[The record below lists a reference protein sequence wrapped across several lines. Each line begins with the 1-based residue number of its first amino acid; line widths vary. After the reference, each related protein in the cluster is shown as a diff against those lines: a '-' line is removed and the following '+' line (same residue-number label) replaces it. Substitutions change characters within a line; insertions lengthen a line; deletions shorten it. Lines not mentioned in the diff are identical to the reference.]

1 MAEPILDRERFVAQ
15 VTELQETLYRTARS
29 ILRNEQDAQDA
40 VQEAVTQ
47 AFARLHTL
55 RDPAKFKPWL
65 LRILVNTCYDACRRR
80 RSTVYLE
87 AVEETLAAPQS
98 DCEERMSLW
107 SAVMRLPEEQKAVVT
122 LFYYEDLPIRAIS
135 ERCLRFYW
143 ILFSY
148 RLLSDISTEHNTF
161 SLFSV
166 SSCHT
171 L

>member
-15 VTELQETLYRTARS
+15 VTEMQETLYRTARS

-135 ERCLRFYW
+135 EVLGVTQGTVKTRLSRARGRLRQM
-143 ILFSY
+143 L
-148 RLLSDISTEHNTF
+148 DQ
-161 SLFSV
+161 
-166 SSCHT
+166 
-171 L
+171 

>member
-1 MAEPILDRERFVAQ
+1 MAEPILDREHFVAQ
-15 VTELQETLYRTARS
+15 VTKLQETLYRTARS

-135 ERCLRFYW
+135 EVLGVTQGTVKTRLSRARGRLRQM
-143 ILFSY
+143 L
-148 RLLSDISTEHNTF
+148 DQ
-161 SLFSV
+161 
-166 SSCHT
+166 
-171 L
+171 

>member
-29 ILRNEQDAQDA
+29 ILRNEQDAQAA

-98 DCEERMSLW
+98 VCEERMSLW

-135 ERCLRFYW
+135 EVLGVTQATVKTRLSRARRRLRQM
-143 ILFSY
+143 L
-148 RLLSDISTEHNTF
+148 DQ
-161 SLFSV
+161 
-166 SSCHT
+166 
-171 L
+171 

>member
-55 RDPAKFKPWL
+55 RNPAKFKPWL

-135 ERCLRFYW
+135 EVLGVTQGTVKTRLSRARGRLRQM
-143 ILFSY
+143 L
-148 RLLSDISTEHNTF
+148 DQ
-161 SLFSV
+161 
-166 SSCHT
+166 
-171 L
+171 

>member
-15 VTELQETLYRTARS
+15 VMELQETLYRTARS

-135 ERCLRFYW
+135 EVLGVTQGTVKTRLSRARGRLRQM
-143 ILFSY
+143 L
-148 RLLSDISTEHNTF
+148 DQ
-161 SLFSV
+161 
-166 SSCHT
+166 
-171 L
+171 

>member
-107 SAVMRLPEEQKAVVT
+107 SAVMRLPEEHKAVVT

-135 ERCLRFYW
+135 EVLGVTQGTVKTRLSRARGRLRQM
-143 ILFSY
+143 L
-148 RLLSDISTEHNTF
+148 DQ
-161 SLFSV
+161 
-166 SSCHT
+166 
-171 L
+171 

>member
-122 LFYYEDLPIRAIS
+122 LFWASRR
-135 ERCLRFYW
+135 ERSRRG
-143 ILFSY
+143 SPGPGGA
-148 RLLSDISTEHNTF
+148 
-161 SLFSV
+161 
-166 SSCHT
+166 
-171 L
+171 

>member
-1 MAEPILDRERFVAQ
+1 MAEPILDRERFVTQ

-135 ERCLRFYW
+135 EVLGVTQGTVKTRLSRARGRLRQM
-143 ILFSY
+143 L
-148 RLLSDISTEHNTF
+148 DQ
-161 SLFSV
+161 
-166 SSCHT
+166 
-171 L
+171 

>member
-1 MAEPILDRERFVAQ
+1 MLDRERFVAQ
-15 VTELQETLYRTARS
+15 VMELQETLYRTARS

-135 ERCLRFYW
+135 EVLGVTQGTVKTRLSRARGRLRQM
-143 ILFSY
+143 L
-148 RLLSDISTEHNTF
+148 DQ
-161 SLFSV
+161 
-166 SSCHT
+166 
-171 L
+171 

>member
-107 SAVMRLPEEQKAVVT
+107 SAVMRLPEEQRAVVT

-135 ERCLRFYW
+135 EVLGVTQGTVKTRLSRARGRLRQM
-143 ILFSY
+143 L
-148 RLLSDISTEHNTF
+148 DQ
-161 SLFSV
+161 
-166 SSCHT
+166 
-171 L
+171 

>member
-29 ILRNEQDAQDA
+29 ILRHEQDAQDA

-135 ERCLRFYW
+135 EVLGVTQGTVKTRLSRARGRLRQM
-143 ILFSY
+143 L
-148 RLLSDISTEHNTF
+148 DQ
-161 SLFSV
+161 
-166 SSCHT
+166 
-171 L
+171 

>member
-29 ILRNEQDAQDA
+29 MLRNEQDAQDA

-135 ERCLRFYW
+135 EVLGVTQGTVKTRLSRARGRLRQM
-143 ILFSY
+143 L
-148 RLLSDISTEHNTF
+148 DQ
-161 SLFSV
+161 
-166 SSCHT
+166 
-171 L
+171 

>member
-107 SAVMRLPEEQKAVVT
+107 SAVMRLPGEQKAVVT

-135 ERCLRFYW
+135 EVLGVTQGTVKTRLSRARGRLRQM
-143 ILFSY
+143 L
-148 RLLSDISTEHNTF
+148 DQ
-161 SLFSV
+161 
-166 SSCHT
+166 
-171 L
+171 

>member
-1 MAEPILDRERFVAQ
+1 MR
-15 VTELQETLYRTARS
+15 RTRC
-29 ILRNEQDAQDA
+29 
-40 VQEAVTQ
+40 QEAVTQ
-47 AFARLHTL
+47 PSARLHTL
-55 RDPAKFKPWL
+55 RDPRKSSKPWL

-135 ERCLRFYW
+135 EVLGVTQGTVKTRLSRARGRLRQM
-143 ILFSY
+143 L
-148 RLLSDISTEHNTF
+148 DQ
-161 SLFSV
+161 
-166 SSCHT
+166 
-171 L
+171 

>member
-98 DCEERMSLW
+98 DCEECMSLW

-135 ERCLRFYW
+135 EVLGVTQGTVKTRLSRARGRLRQM
-143 ILFSY
+143 L
-148 RLLSDISTEHNTF
+148 DQ
-161 SLFSV
+161 
-166 SSCHT
+166 
-171 L
+171 

>member
-65 LRILVNTCYDACRRR
+65 LSILVNTCYDACRRR

-135 ERCLRFYW
+135 EVLGVTQGTVKTRLSRARGRLRQM
-143 ILFSY
+143 L
-148 RLLSDISTEHNTF
+148 DQ
-161 SLFSV
+161 
-166 SSCHT
+166 
-171 L
+171 

>member
-15 VTELQETLYRTARS
+15 VMELQETLYRTARS

-135 ERCLRFYW
+135 EVLGVTQGTVKTRLSRARGHLRQM
-143 ILFSY
+143 L
-148 RLLSDISTEHNTF
+148 DQ
-161 SLFSV
+161 
-166 SSCHT
+166 
-171 L
+171 

>member
-122 LFYYEDLPIRAIS
+122 LFYDEGLPIRAIS
-135 ERCLRFYW
+135 EVLGVTQGTVKTRLSRARGRLRQM
-143 ILFSY
+143 L
-148 RLLSDISTEHNTF
+148 DH
-161 SLFSV
+161 
-166 SSCHT
+166 
-171 L
+171 

>member
-1 MAEPILDRERFVAQ
+1 MAEPILDRECFVAQ

-135 ERCLRFYW
+135 EVLGVTQGTVKTRLSRARGRLRQM
-143 ILFSY
+143 L
-148 RLLSDISTEHNTF
+148 DQ
-161 SLFSV
+161 
-166 SSCHT
+166 
-171 L
+171 

>member
-107 SAVMRLPEEQKAVVT
+107 SAVMRLSEEQKAVVT

-135 ERCLRFYW
+135 EVLGVTQGTVKTRLSRARGRLRQM
-143 ILFSY
+143 L
-148 RLLSDISTEHNTF
+148 DQ
-161 SLFSV
+161 
-166 SSCHT
+166 
-171 L
+171 

>member
-107 SAVMRLPEEQKAVVT
+107 SAVMRLPEEHKAVVT
-122 LFYYEDLPIRAIS
+122 QGTVKTRLSRA
-135 ERCLRFYW
+135 RGRLRQM
-143 ILFSY
+143 L
-148 RLLSDISTEHNTF
+148 DQ
-161 SLFSV
+161 
-166 SSCHT
+166 
-171 L
+171 

>member
-107 SAVMRLPEEQKAVVT
+107 SAVMRLPEEPKAVVT

-135 ERCLRFYW
+135 EVLGVTQGTVKTRLSRARGRLRQM
-143 ILFSY
+143 L
-148 RLLSDISTEHNTF
+148 DQ
-161 SLFSV
+161 
-166 SSCHT
+166 
-171 L
+171 

>member
-29 ILRNEQDAQDA
+29 ILRKEQDAQDA

-135 ERCLRFYW
+135 EVLGVTQGTVKTRLSRARGRLRQM
-143 ILFSY
+143 L
-148 RLLSDISTEHNTF
+148 DQ
-161 SLFSV
+161 
-166 SSCHT
+166 
-171 L
+171 

>member
-1 MAEPILDRERFVAQ
+1 MDRERFVAQ

-135 ERCLRFYW
+135 EVLGVTQGTVKTRLSRARGRLRQM
-143 ILFSY
+143 L
-148 RLLSDISTEHNTF
+148 DQ
-161 SLFSV
+161 
-166 SSCHT
+166 
-171 L
+171 

>member
-65 LRILVNTCYDACRRR
+65 LHILVNTCYDACRRR

-135 ERCLRFYW
+135 EVLGVTQGTVKTRLSRARGRLRQM
-143 ILFSY
+143 L
-148 RLLSDISTEHNTF
+148 DQ
-161 SLFSV
+161 
-166 SSCHT
+166 
-171 L
+171 

>member
-122 LFYYEDLPIRAIS
+122 LSTTRTCPSAPSARSWAS
-135 ERCLRFYW
+135 RRERSRRG
-143 ILFSY
+143 SPGPGGA
-148 RLLSDISTEHNTF
+148 
-161 SLFSV
+161 
-166 SSCHT
+166 
-171 L
+171 

>member
-107 SAVMRLPEEQKAVVT
+107 SAVIRLPEEQKAVVT

-135 ERCLRFYW
+135 EVLGVTQGTVKTRLSRARGRLRQM
-143 ILFSY
+143 L
-148 RLLSDISTEHNTF
+148 DQ
-161 SLFSV
+161 
-166 SSCHT
+166 
-171 L
+171 

>member
-65 LRILVNTCYDACRRR
+65 LRILVNTCYDTCRRR

-87 AVEETLAAPQS
+87 AVEETLDAPQS

-135 ERCLRFYW
+135 EVLGVTQGTVKTRLSRARGRLRQM
-143 ILFSY
+143 L
-148 RLLSDISTEHNTF
+148 DQ
-161 SLFSV
+161 
-166 SSCHT
+166 
-171 L
+171 

>member
-122 LFYYEDLPIRAIS
+122 LFYYEDPPIRAIS
-135 ERCLRFYW
+135 EVLGVTQGTVKTRLSRARGRLRQM
-143 ILFSY
+143 L
-148 RLLSDISTEHNTF
+148 DQ
-161 SLFSV
+161 
-166 SSCHT
+166 
-171 L
+171 

>member
-1 MAEPILDRERFVAQ
+1 MAEPILDRESFVAQ

-135 ERCLRFYW
+135 EVLGVTQGTVKTRLSRARGRLRQM
-143 ILFSY
+143 L
-148 RLLSDISTEHNTF
+148 DQ
-161 SLFSV
+161 
-166 SSCHT
+166 
-171 L
+171 

>member
-65 LRILVNTCYDACRRR
+65 LRILVNTCYGACRRR

-122 LFYYEDLPIRAIS
+122 LFYYEDLPLRAIS
-135 ERCLRFYW
+135 EVLGVTQGTVKTRLSRARGRLRQM
-143 ILFSY
+143 L
-148 RLLSDISTEHNTF
+148 DQ
-161 SLFSV
+161 
-166 SSCHT
+166 
-171 L
+171 

>member
-98 DCEERMSLW
+98 DSEERMSLW

-135 ERCLRFYW
+135 EVLGVTQGTVKTRLSRARGRLRQM
-143 ILFSY
+143 L
-148 RLLSDISTEHNTF
+148 DQ
-161 SLFSV
+161 
-166 SSCHT
+166 
-171 L
+171 